1 MKKTLYYHIFLND
14 YGTWSHIF
22 MEQFKLLEDVGL
34 LYEFDKVKMTAISKD
49 KAQVDSFINLIST
62 FRNTELTVYMNNPEA
77 ENVMS
82 RKMWEDS
89 QDDEDFQML
98 YLHSKG
104 ITSVDNHLKN
114 GNAQTF
120 KNYYYWRHF
129 LNWGVIEKWK
139 DCVAA
144 LDTHDLAGVNYFDEP
159 SPHFSG
165 NFWWGNSSYIRM
177 LPDPS
182 TKDWWKYIQNT
193 TTDSWLKNAPD
204 RFRDEMWVCSD
215 KNRKVFSTKNLD
227 TVTNLSASLIHRDA
241 YT

>member
-1 MKKTLYYHIFLND
+1 MKKNLYYHIFLND

-34 LYEFDKVKMTAISKD
+34 LYEFDKVKITVISKD
-49 KAQVDSFINLIST
+49 KSQVDNFIKLIST
-62 FRNTELTVYMNNPEA
+62 FRGTEITVYMNNPEA

-89 QDDEDFQML
+89 QDEEDFQML

-104 ITSVDNHLKN
+104 VTSVDNHLKT

-129 LNWGVIEKWK
+129 LNWGVIEKWR
-139 DCVAA
+139 DCVSA
-144 LDTHDLAGVNYFDEP
+144 LDTYDVAGVNYFNEP
-159 SPHFSG
+159 APHFSG
-165 NFWWGNSSYIRM
+165 NFWWANSSYVRH

-193 TTDSWLKNAPD
+193 TT
-204 RFRDEMWVCSD
+204 
-215 KNRKVFSTKNLD
+215 VF
-227 TVTNLSASLIHRDA
+227 
-241 YT
+241 